1 MPNRERT
8 SPIGERLFS
17 YLITTFY
24 YRYRKLK
31 GWEYGKLKHEPV
43 IRFNGYFLEEFY
55 FNEKTKQT
63 EMRQGFHKREPLLIL
78 GDNFP
83 VLTSSIY
90 LNELFLYRQ
99 LGLRH
104 YYQEKARFEKHFDFG
119 ALIQVLAH
127 EIIHVILTDFYP
139 QEEEHGDL
147 HKKLVEE
154 MVKMIEASPE
164 HQELKKFWK

>member
-1 MPNRERT
+1 MSQRNNQ
-8 SPIGERLFS
+8 IGERLFS
-17 YLITTFY
+17 YLTTAFY

-43 IRFNGYFLEEFY
+43 IRFGGYFLEEFC
-55 FNEKTKQT
+55 FNDKTQQT
-63 EMRQGFHKREPLLIL
+63 EMKQGFHKREPLLVL

-83 VLTSSIY
+83 VLTSTIY

-104 YYQEKARFEKHFDFG
+104 YYQEKARFEKHFDFK
-119 ALIQVLAH
+119 ALTQVLAH
-127 EIIHVILTDFYP
+127 EIIHVLLADFYP
-139 QEEEHGDL
+139 QEEEHGEL
-147 HKKLVEE
+147 HKQLVVE
-154 MVKMIEASPE
+154 MVKLIEASPE

>member
-1 MPNRERT
+1 MSDRKNQ
-8 SPIGERLFS
+8 IGERLFA
-17 YLITTFY
+17 YLITAFY
-24 YRYRKLK
+24 YRFRELK

-43 IRFNGYFLEEFY
+43 VCFGGYYLEEFY
-55 FNEKTKQT
+55 FNKETKQT
-63 EMRQGFHKREPLLIL
+63 EIRQGFHKREPLLIL
-78 GDNFP
+78 GDDFP
-83 VLTSSIY
+83 VLTSNIY

-104 YYQEKARFEKHFDFG
+104 YYEEKTSFEKHFDFK

-139 QEEEHGDL
+139 EEEEHGEL

-154 MVKMIEASPE
+154 MIKIIEASPE
-164 HQELKKFWK
+164 YQELKKFWK

>member
-1 MPNRERT
+1 MSNWEGKGQ
-8 SPIGERLFS
+8 IGERLFA

-24 YRYRKLK
+24 YRFRKLK

-43 IRFNGYFLEEFY
+43 IRFGGYYLEEFY
-55 FNEKTKQT
+55 FNKETKQT
-63 EMRQGFHKREPLLIL
+63 EIRQGFHKREPLLVI
-78 GDNFP
+78 GDSFP
-83 VLTSSIY
+83 VLTSTVY

-104 YYQEKARFEKHFDFG
+104 YYEEKARFEKHFDFK

-147 HKKLVEE
+147 HKNLVTEMIKL
-154 MVKMIEASPE
+154 IEASPE
-164 HQELKKFWK
+164 YQELKKFWK